1 MVNPI
6 NYKST
11 INRKRIVNT
20 ISTVNV
26 LKNVYNYGF
35 WLVIVIFI
43 SIVNF
48 PDLKPDLFHLILS
61 IAIIWILIGL
71 FYLKKVAKF
80 SANYNMLDR
89 HNLKMKLQ
97 NIFPKSYIKVYNTKT
112 IIIED
117 HSKFIWN
124 RRITVLLEKENLYVN
139 IMSLGRFDI
148 PSPFHSITNFTKAK
162 KLAFIINELAKS

>member
-1 MVNPI
+1 MENPI
-6 NYKST
+6 NYKKT
-11 INRKRIVNT
+11 IRRNRIVNT
-20 ISTVNV
+20 ISTMNV
-26 LKNVYNYGF
+26 LTNIYDYSF
-35 WLVIVIFI
+35 WLVIVTFI

-80 SANYNMLDR
+80 SANSNMLDR

-97 NIFPKSYIKVYNTKT
+97 NIFPNSYIKVYNTKT

-117 HSKFIWN
+117 HSKFIC
-124 RRITVLLEKENLYVN
+124 RRITILLEKENLYVN

-148 PSPFHSITNFTKAK
+148 PSPFHSITNFIKAK
-162 KLAFIINELAKS
+162 KLASIINEMAKS